1 MREMESTIALERKS
15 SIEFEP
21 RTLSFG
27 ELQLARDSALYILKN
42 NSLEKAIQIFT
53 EGLKS
58 VPIVGDDGHL
68 HGIDDVDSVEEE
80 SEEDDYCFR
89 RWMGHGQLHSPLLGG
104 EIATAPF

>member
-1 MREMESTIALERKS
+1 MEGTVALERKS
-15 SIEFEP
+15 SIELEP

-27 ELQLARDSALYILKN
+27 EFQLARDSALYIFKN
-42 NSLEKAIQIFT
+42 NSLEEAIKIFT
-53 EGLKS
+53 EGLQS
-58 VPIVGDDGHL
+58 VPKVGDDGRL

-89 RWMGHGQLHSPLLGG
+89 RWMGHGQLLGR